1 MMQLSK
7 NKKYQYSF
15 FLLIVIYSLFNGGNS
30 NLLIQINFLLISFFF
45 IFCLRDKNYNLH
57 FKYFVNENKR
67 SINFYIL
74 FLFYL
79 LFQILPFPIDL
90 IKFFSPEKYNYLITL
105 NSEFNFTSI
114 SLAPTNSFF
123 QLLNFCSLLIVV
135 FILKMIFYRDEHKNR
150 FYLFL
155 SFIGFISAFIGTSLY
170 LSGNTD
176 LLTFKD
182 YNYGDASTGFFI
194 SRTVFSIFL
203 LFCLVSSLEY
213 LKNSKNYKKNF
224 ITSVYVRLFIV
235 FIAIGLITTF
245 SRIGNFLLLNTM
257 LFYFINEIF
266 FKKTNK
272 KFSNI
277 ILIIILFDLLVLGVY
292 FGSTR
297 IIDRFLFLENEFSEI
312 LNTDV
317 NLSRFQIIKFAFNQT
332 YDYLFFG
339 YGPGSFEILF
349 QLKFP
354 NLSNSYANHAHSDLF
369 EFIGEFGI
377 VGLVFFLLAI
387 ASSFSKSINY
397 NLINFLLL
405 FYLFIILIFDF
416 SLHIPLIQFLFVCFF
431 ILNQKFIK
439 LTYDGSL

>member
-1 MMQLSK
+1 MQLSK
-7 NKKYQYSF
+7 NKRYQYSF

-30 NLLIQINFLLISFFF
+30 NLLIQFNFLLISFFF

-57 FKYFVNENKR
+57 FRYFVNENKR
-67 SINFYIL
+67 SIFFYIL

-79 LFQILPFPIDL
+79 LFQILPLPIDFIRFL
-90 IKFFSPEKYNYLITL
+90 SPEKYNYLITL
-105 NSEFNFTSI
+105 NSEFSFTSI
-114 SLAPTNSFF
+114 SLAPSNSFF

-135 FILKMIFYRDEHKNR
+135 FILKMIFYREEHKNR
-150 FYLFL
+150 FHLFL
-155 SFIGFISAFIGTSLY
+155 SFIGFISAFIATSLY

-176 LLTFKD
+176 ILNFKN
-182 YNYGDASTGFFI
+182 YNSEGASTGFFI

-203 LFCLVSSLEY
+203 LFCLISSLEY
-213 LKNSKNYKKNF
+213 LKNSKNYEKNI
-224 ITSVYVRLFIV
+224 ITIVYVRLFII
-235 FIAIGLITTF
+235 FITIGLITSF

-266 FKKTNK
+266 FKKKNK

-277 ILIIILFDLLVLGVY
+277 ILIIILFDLFILGVY
-292 FGSTR
+292 FGSSR
-297 IIDRFLFLENEFSEI
+297 IIDRFLFLENEFTEI
-312 LNTDV
+312 SNIDV
-317 NLSRFQIIKFAFNQT
+317 NLSRFQIIKFAYYQI

-354 NLSNSYANHAHSDLF
+354 NLSNSYANHAHSDLTQ
-369 EFIGEFGI
+369 FIGEFGI
-377 VGLVFFLLAI
+377 VGFGFLLLSI
-387 ASSFSKSINY
+387 KNIFFKFINY
-397 NLINFLLL
+397 NLINCLLL

-439 LTYDGSL
+439 LTYGS

>member
-30 NLLIQINFLLISFFF
+30 NLLIQFNFLLISLFF
-45 IFCLRDKNYNLH
+45 IFCLKDKNYNLH

-67 SINFYIL
+67 SIYFYIL

-79 LFQILPFPIDL
+79 LFQILPLPIDL
-90 IKFFSPEKYNYLITL
+90 VKFLSPEKYNYLIIL
-105 NSEFNFTSI
+105 NSEFSFTSI
-114 SLAPTNSFF
+114 SLAPSNSFF

-135 FILKMIFYRDEHKNR
+135 FILKMIFYREEHKNR
-150 FYLFL
+150 FHLFL
-155 SFIGFISAFIGTSLY
+155 SFIGFVSAFFATFLY

-176 LLTFKD
+176 ILTFKN
-182 YNYGDASTGFFI
+182 YNSGSASTGFFI
-194 SRTVFSIFL
+194 NRTVFSIFL

-213 LKNSKNYKKNF
+213 LKNSKNYEKNF

-266 FKKTNK
+266 FKKK
-272 KFSNI
+272 KNNI
-277 ILIIILFDLLVLGVY
+277 FKNIVLFIILFDIFILGVY
-292 FGSTR
+292 FGSSR
-297 IIDRFLFLENEFSEI
+297 IVDRFLFLENDFSEI
-312 LNTDV
+312 SNTDI
-317 NLSRFQIIKFAFNQT
+317 NLSRFQIIKFAYYQI

-349 QLKFP
+349 KLKFP
-354 NLSNSYANHAHSDLF
+354 NLLNSYATHAHSDLIQF
-369 EFIGEFGI
+369 VGEFGLI
-377 VGLVFFLLAI
+377 GLILFLLSI
-387 ASSFSKSINY
+387 KSLFFKSINY
-397 NLINFLLL
+397 NLISYLLL
-405 FYLFIILIFDF
+405 FYLCIILFFDF
-416 SLHIPLIQFLFVCFF
+416 SLHIPLIQILFVSFF
-431 ILNQKFIK
+431 VLNQKFIK
-439 LTYDGSL
+439 KT